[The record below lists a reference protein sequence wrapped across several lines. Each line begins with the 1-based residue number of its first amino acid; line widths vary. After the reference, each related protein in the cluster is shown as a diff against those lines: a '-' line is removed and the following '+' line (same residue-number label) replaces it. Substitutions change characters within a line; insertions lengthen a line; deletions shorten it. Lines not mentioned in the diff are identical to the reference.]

1 LFLDGGNVSPRPEDL
16 ETVPD
21 LGGFAAAND
30 LAPDQGAF
38 WMVQWRRRSAMVR
51 VTVLYPNE
59 SAKRF
64 DHDYYASKHLPMVME
79 RLKGSGMLRYEV
91 DKGLAGGGPGAP
103 APFVAACHLYFNAAA
118 DFQKGIAAHGTEI
131 MGDIPN
137 YTDISP
143 QIQISEIVVG

>member
-1 LFLDGGNVSPRPEDL
+1 
-16 ETVPD
+16 
-21 LGGFAAAND
+21 
-30 LAPDQGAF
+30 
-38 WMVQWRRRSAMVR
+38 MVQWRRKSAMVR

-64 DHDYYASKHLPMVME
+64 DHDYYARKHRLMVME
-79 RLKGSGMLRYEV
+79 RLKVSGMLRSEV
-91 DKGLAGGGPGAP
+91 DKLLAGAGQGAP
-103 APFVAACHLYFNAAA
+103 APFVAACHLYFNAAT
-118 DFQKGIAAHGTEI
+118 DFQKGTTAHGTEI

>member
-1 LFLDGGNVSPRPEDL
+1 MKPNLIVWDP

>member
-1 LFLDGGNVSPRPEDL
+1 
-16 ETVPD
+16 
-21 LGGFAAAND
+21 
-30 LAPDQGAF
+30 
-38 WMVQWRRRSAMVR
+38 MVR
-51 VTVLYPNE
+51 VTVLDPNE

-118 DFQKGIAAHGTEI
+118 DYQKGIAAHGTEI